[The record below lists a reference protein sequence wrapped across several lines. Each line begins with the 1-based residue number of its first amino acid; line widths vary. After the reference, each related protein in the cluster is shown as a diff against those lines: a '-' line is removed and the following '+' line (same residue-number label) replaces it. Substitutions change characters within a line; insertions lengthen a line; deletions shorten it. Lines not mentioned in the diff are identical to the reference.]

1 METNSQQSAP
11 ATQKKK
17 KGGVDYMK
25 IVALLWEHKKDY
37 YKIVG
42 AAFVLACI
50 VAFSLP
56 KTYTCQ
62 VMLAPEL
69 STTRSSGSLAA
80 LAASFGMKMG
90 SGALGN
96 EALFPT
102 LYPDLM
108 NSVDFKTSLF
118 PVKVH
123 KEDSTRWMTYYDYM
137 LNEQKSPWWS
147 EAISGAIKGLISLL
161 PIEEVET
168 KDTVD
173 PFRLT
178 KEQARLIRQIDRNII
193 CDVDQRTMVITIQ
206 VTDQD
211 PWIAATMAD
220 SVKARLQDFIT
231 NYRTNKARIDLEQ
244 IRDQCQKAK
253 DEYDYAR
260 KEYAVFVDA
269 NQDIFLQTIRSR
281 QTELENEMQLKYNAY
296 STLSL
301 QLQGAEAK
309 VLEETPAFTT
319 LQRATVPVQK
329 SGPPRKKIAMV
340 FLFLAFVYQS
350 IMILKKEN
358 QLLPLLGMA

>member
-37 YKIVG
+37 YKILGV
-42 AAFVLACI
+42 AFVLACI

-69 STTRSSGSLAA
+69 STTRSSGSLSA
-80 LAASFGMKMG
+80 LAASFGMKLG
-90 SGALGN
+90 TGALGN

-118 PVKVH
+118 PIMVH
-123 KEDSTRWMTYYDYM
+123 KEDSTRLMTYYDYM
-137 LNEQKSPWWS
+137 LNEQKHPWWT

-161 PIEEVET
+161 PLEEVEEVN
-168 KDTVD
+168 TVD

-178 KEQARLIRQIDRNII
+178 KEQDRLIRKIDRKII
-193 CDVDQRTMVITIQ
+193 CDVDQKTMVITIQ
-206 VTDQD
+206 VKDQD
-211 PWIAATMAD
+211 PWIAAVMAD

-244 IRDQCQKAK
+244 IRIQCNKAK
-253 DEYDYAR
+253 SDYDMACKMYAD
-260 KEYAVFVDA
+260 FVDS
-269 NQDIFLQTIRSR
+269 NQDIFLQAVRSR

-329 SGPPRKKIAMV
+329 SGPPRKKILVA
-340 FLFLAFVYQS
+340 FLFLAFSYKTAK
-350 IMILKKEN
+350 ILNKEG
-358 QLLPLLGMA
+358 LLKSLLGMA

>member
-1 METNSQQSAP
+1 METNNQQSTSSAP
-11 ATQKKK
+11 KKK

-25 IVALLWEHKKDY
+25 IVALLWEHKKDFY
-37 YKIVG
+37 LPLAV
-42 AAFVLACI
+42 AFVLACV
-50 VAFSLP
+50 VAFSIP

-69 STTRSSGSLAA
+69 STTRSSGSLSA
-80 LAASFGMKMG
+80 LAASFGMKLG
-90 SGALGN
+90 TGALGN

-118 PVKVH
+118 PVLVH
-123 KEDSTRWMTYYDYM
+123 KEDSTRLMTYYDYM
-137 LNEQKSPWWS
+137 LNEQKRPWWT
-147 EAISGAIKGLISLL
+147 EAIAGTLKALISLL
-161 PIEEVET
+161 PLEEEA
-168 KDTVD
+168 KKETVD

-178 KEQARLIRQIDRNII
+178 KKQDRLIRKIDRNIV
-193 CDVDQRTMVITIQ
+193 CDVDQKTMVITIQ
-206 VTDQD
+206 VKDQD
-211 PWIAATMAD
+211 PWIAAVMAD

-244 IRDQCQKAK
+244 IRMQCSKAK
-253 DEYDYAR
+253 SDYDMACKNYAD
-260 KEYAVFVDA
+260 FVDS
-269 NQDIFLQTIRSR
+269 NQDIFLQAVRSR

-319 LQRATVPVQK
+319 LQRATVPVEK
-329 SGPPRKKIAMV
+329 TGPARKKIVLV
-340 FLFLAFVYQS
+340 FLFLAAAYKSVR
-350 IMILKKEN
+350 ILHKEG
-358 QLLPLLGMA
+358 QLKPLLGVG